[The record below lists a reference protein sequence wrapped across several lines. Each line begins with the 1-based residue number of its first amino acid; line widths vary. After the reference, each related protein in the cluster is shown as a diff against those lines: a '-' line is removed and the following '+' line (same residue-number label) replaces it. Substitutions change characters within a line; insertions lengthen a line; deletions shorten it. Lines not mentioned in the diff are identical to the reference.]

1 MITMTVLWSDNIIQI
16 RQRLVAVY
24 RTPEE
29 HKELKLLDSSYLK
42 DITSDDDPK
51 NQIYIAKYIILIE
64 KFDT

>member
-29 HKELKLLDSSYLK
+29 HKS
-42 DITSDDDPK
+42 
-51 NQIYIAKYIILIE
+51 
-64 KFDT
+64 